1 MLEIFLFYTITMA
14 SSTEHRAGREKH
26 TQRKK
31 EGSRFVQGNKSVFI
45 LQCNYNEN
53 LDNSDAA
60 PWQMSA
66 QQPSQQPRIVF
77 MSSWVCVLK
86 ELHQMSDSDGN
97 ILQLFL
103 VCQFVSVSV
112 VTARAAAICGVRP
125 EIDTFIFL
133 QHRDLTFL
141 ESLTVTVTRADV
153 TFSSYHSYDCVV

>member
-1 MLEIFLFYTITMA
+1 MA

-77 MSSWVCVLK
+77 MSSWVCDEWALG
-86 ELHQMSDSDGN
+86 E
-97 ILQLFL
+97 
-103 VCQFVSVSV
+103 
-112 VTARAAAICGVRP
+112 AAADGGSEEKPVRT
-125 EIDTFIFL
+125 EGAA
-133 QHRDLTFL
+133 
-141 ESLTVTVTRADV
+141 SDV
-153 TFSSYHSYDCVV
+153 RLRW